1 MPAILYPSASQ
12 PSLIHTGL
20 LAGAVAG
27 APENRPVPVLDDAHE
42 LTDNES
48 GTGASIKKLFTFLRL
63 SITDGHRVSLVCIEG
78 SKLQTSLE
86 F

>member
-1 MPAILYPSASQ
+1 MTSSILYPSAPK

-48 GTGASIKKLFTFLRL
+48 GGPASIKRLLTSLNCLRP
-63 SITDGHRVSLVCIEG
+63 SIIDGHRVF
-78 SKLQTSLE
+78 QMSLE